1 MENKCRGCKKRFVG
15 CHAQCEDYKMWKE
28 WDIEQQK
35 IIKSKKR
42 KARDY
47 FYSTKGDL
55 KER

>member
-15 CHAQCEDYKMWKE
+15 CHAQCVDYKLWKE
-28 WDIEQQK
+28 WDIEQQRM
-35 IIKSKKR
+35 IKSKKR